1 MLGLLMVLMLQATDP
16 APATEPAAT
25 EASQTAAQPAETTAT
40 AEEDAAE
47 QRRRRRCTQRGVTG
61 SRLSHV
67 VTCRSQPGYQDQD
80 TRDTLHNI
88 QRPPPAQAG

>member
-25 EASQTAAQPAETTAT
+25 EASQATAQPVEEAAT
-40 AEEDAAE
+40 EENDATE
-47 QRRRRRCTQRGVTG
+47 RRRQRRCSQRSVTG
-61 SRLSHV
+61 TRLAHV
-67 VTCRSQPGYQDQD
+67 VTCRSQPGHQDQD

-88 QRPPPAQAG
+88 QRPEPLQAG